1 MTEIRFSEGPIQ
13 ESDQDILSNGL
24 ELHGKQNNAPEYK
37 KTRLNWMVYRDE
49 QLVGA
54 LTADL
59 LWDWI
64 YISELWVDDSCRGT
78 GLGKQ
83 LMAKV
88 EEYARE
94 QGVTGL
100 WLWTQ
105 SWQAPKFYQSVGF
118 EEFTRF
124 EGFPKG
130 HSRIGLRKTL
140 A

>member
-1 MTEIRFSEGPIQ
+1 MTEISFSEGPLQ
-13 ESDQDILSNGL
+13 EHDQDILSNGL
-24 ELHGKQNNAPEYK
+24 EVHGKQNNAPEYK

-88 EEYARE
+88 EERARE
-94 QGVTGL
+94 QGVTVYGFGHRAGKRQSSISL
-100 WLWTQ
+100 WVLKSSLVLKAFQ
-105 SWQAPKFYQSVGF
+105 KDIAVSD
-118 EEFTRF
+118 
-124 EGFPKG
+124 
-130 HSRIGLRKTL
+130 
-140 A
+140 

>member
-1 MTEIRFSEGPIQ
+1 MTEIRFTEGPIQ

-88 EEYARE
+88 EEHARE
-94 QGVTGL
+94 QGVTVYGFGHKVGKR
-100 WLWTQ
+100 Q
-105 SWQAPKFYQSVGF
+105 SSINLSVLKNSLVLKAFQRDTAVSG
-118 EEFTRF
+118 
-124 EGFPKG
+124 
-130 HSRIGLRKTL
+130 
-140 A
+140 